1 MKLEAAQK
9 RPNGVLGA
17 SSSSLLPFGTTC
29 VGFSLRRSVL
39 FFLCRTHGKSWQML
53 KCFGVGQELAR
64 VIRK

>member
-39 FFLCRTHGKSWQML
+39 FFCAGHMENHGK
-53 KCFGVGQELAR
+53 C
-64 VIRK
+64 